1 MMGMWRL
8 AVYAAPV
15 GPGTATAKVVATPA
29 GAGAPLWWE
38 AAPAAAASPGTP
50 LLAATVDPAAQSPFF
65 LRLDRV
71 ELDSGAATPL
81 HFHRGPGLRVLDQ
94 GGVRV
99 TIGTAVHDRA
109 PGQAWFE
116 PGNEP
121 VLGRATAPGRSAFLR
136 WSLLPG
142 ELRGGKSSFV
152 PANDAEAGK
161 PRGVAVTLIGEW
173 DPVA

>member
-1 MMGMWRL
+1 MKGMWRL

-15 GPGTATAKVVATPA
+15 GPGAAAARMVATPP

-38 AAPAAAASPGTP
+38 AAPAETALPGTA
-50 LLAATVDPAAQSPFF
+50 LIAATVDPAAQSPFF

-81 HFHRGPGLRVLDQ
+81 HFHRGPGLRVLHQ

-99 TIGTAVHDRA
+99 TIGDASHDRA
-109 PGQAWFE
+109 PGEAWFE
-116 PGNEP
+116 PGDAP

-136 WSLLPG
+136 WSLLPAG
-142 ELRGGKSSFV
+142 LRGGKSSFV

-173 DPVA
+173 DSPA